1 MEAET
6 CPYRPDHLTQVAAV
20 ISAVIILIPEIQGD
34 SDNRNCA
41 NDLHIL
47 NMMGIIELSLNQ
59 DKTGFMIPTP
69 SRNPQ
74 WFY

>member
-20 ISAVIILIPEIQGD
+20 IPAVIILIPEIQED

-47 NMMGIIELSLNQ
+47 NMMGIIEL
-59 DKTGFMIPTP
+59 F
-69 SRNPQ
+69 R
-74 WFY
+74 